1 MRFVAVGGSN
11 TLMKGGYLA
20 YIDAYLPGATVVNL
34 GIGDTNSAMGL
45 FRLLSF
51 DDLRKDDIVIWEY
64 ALNDAFSLNS
74 RPDSWFLRNLEYVI
88 RHCQAKGCRVLPII
102 LANKPSDNAVRPS
115 AYRAKI
121 HHLCSAY
128 GIDLIDIP
136 NDLRALFNT
145 KFLDP
150 KFYSDPS
157 HYRRDGKI
165 VKLIASRIAQ
175 EALRGLRLPREIFG
189 IYVRDGFAPQIRTD
203 FSGSARRNF
212 TNSIISYDYHDL
224 RDGPVEFVPNTQ
236 EGTIISCITFVS
248 PSAGK
253 CAVEIKTLP
262 ADAPVKVAMSMQNR
276 FAHQTMVLMRAN
288 FGGKGVYDIPAD
300 EGTIIK
306 FKDYELSDDD
316 AGLARGIV
324 AMLTEEAC

>member
-1 MRFVAVGGSN
+1 MRFVVVGGSN

-51 DDLRKDDIVIWEY
+51 EDLRKDDIVIWEY

-74 RPDSWFLRNLEYVI
+74 RPDAWFLRNLEYVI
-88 RHCQAKGCRVLPII
+88 RHCQAKGCRVLPLI
-102 LANKPSDNAVRPS
+102 LANKASDNAVRPS

-121 HHLCSAY
+121 HSLCSAY

-136 NDLRALFNT
+136 NDIRFHLSS
-145 KFLDP
+145 KCLDP

-157 HYRRDGKI
+157 HYRRDGRV
-165 VKLIASRIAQ
+165 VKFIASRIAQ
-175 EALRGLRLPREIFG
+175 EASRGLRLPREIFG
-189 IYVRDGFAPQIRTD
+189 VYIRNDCAPQIRTD
-203 FSGSARRNF
+203 FSAGSRRSF
-212 TNSIISYDYHDL
+212 ANSIISYDYHDL
-224 RDGPVEFVPNTQ
+224 RDGPVEFSPNSKR
-236 EGTIISCITFVS
+236 GILISCISFVS

-253 CAVEIKTLP
+253 CMVEIATP
-262 ADAPVKVAMSMQNR
+262 SASEPVKIAMSMQNR
-276 FAHQTMVLMRAN
+276 FAHDTMVLMRAN
-288 FGGKGVYDIPAD
+288 FWGKDAIDVPMDA
-300 EGTIIK
+300 GTVVK
-306 FKDYELSDDD
+306 FKDCELSDEDP
-316 AGLARGIV
+316 GMARGII